1 LASCRCVVSAAAAAA
16 AAAVQAVVVGG
27 GYIGLEV
34 AAGLSLQGL
43 HVTMVFPEQ
52 HLVRRGQQQLAQ
64 ASAAQQS
71 SSANYVCTK
80 QKQS

>member
-1 LASCRCVVSAAAAAA
+1 LKRSDFPQETCCSDLLAAAA

-43 HVTMVFPEQ
+43 DVTMVFPEQ
-52 HLVRRGQQQLAQ
+52 HLVRQLAL
-64 ASAAQQS
+64 SFM
-71 SSANYVCTK
+71 
-80 QKQS
+80 